1 MIKTAFSHVT
11 DWVFDLDH
19 TLYPP
24 TNTLFSQIEEKMNSY
39 VMSHLNVDTR
49 HASALRDHYWQFYGT
64 TLAGLMRE
72 HDIDPVPFL
81 DQVHDIDFSV
91 LRENAPLRE
100 AISALP
106 GRKIIY
112 TNGTAPYAE
121 KVLDALGLTQEF
133 SDLYGVEH
141 AQFLPKP
148 ERKAFEVVFDLAK
161 IAPHTAAMF
170 EDSVANLRVPSQMGL
185 KTVLVHTQGADA
197 DKHIDFQTDNLTNF
211 LRQIV

>member
-24 TNTLFSQIEEKMNSY
+24 SNTLFSQIEEKMNTY
-39 VMSHLNVDTR
+39 VMSQLNVDTR

-72 HDIDPVPFL
+72 HNIDPVPFL
-81 DQVHDIDFSV
+81 EQVHDIDFSV
-91 LRENAPLRE
+91 LSENGPLRE
-100 AISALP
+100 AIAAIP

-121 KVLDALGLTQEF
+121 HVLNRLGLTQEF
-133 SDLYGVEH
+133 SDIYGVEH
-141 AQFLPKP
+141 AQYLPKP
-148 ERKAFEVVFDLAK
+148 EQKAFEEVFNKANIPLQN
-161 IAPHTAAMF
+161 AAMF
-170 EDSVANLRVPSQMGL
+170 EDSVANLRVPFQMGL
-185 KTVLVHTQGADA
+185 KTVLVHTKGADQ
-197 DKHIDFQTDNLTNF
+197 DKHIDFQTDDLTNF